1 MTARLI
7 ALSCFCRRHH
17 VAAGT
22 LVLAVAYLLG
32 DVGWR
37 ETGKAA
43 LVYAL
48 GAYALSAPWLPA
60 SAALLLTG
68 VWRLG
73 FVADL
78 GVRALLLAVYHT
90 RPDTVLVVDAVANTT
105 SEESA
110 EFLMQYWRLLLLYGA
125 GALLLG
131 LLLTLIDR
139 RYPRAHLP
147 SPVSA
152 VVVALLF
159 AGLHFNPTFRKSN
172 PLYFWP
178 SQLAQ
183 VQAFQQNI
191 ERLRADRER
200 AQASLPDWA
209 PVYTGAQARHTVGIV
224 IGESTTRWN
233 WQLYGY
239 TRATTPELSHAA
251 ASDPRLSVFRDVIAA
266 TSGTVSS
273 FRYMLTPLALDEP
286 LDDEAAPSVL
296 MLARA
301 AGYKVFWIS
310 NQHDRYIN
318 PRFAEEADVQK
329 LLNVGGK
336 RGDRRLDEALIPEW
350 QAALRDPA
358 PRKLIIAH
366 LLGAHPHYE
375 LRYPKAYSHYVGV
388 QDEVSRKLADQG
400 RMPWIRVQRDQYDN
414 AMRYQDHVIATLLRD
429 FQRQAGTSAAFL
441 FTSDHGQD
449 VGHMRNFAGHS
460 TDMPGMVVPLLLW
473 RNDAPPATPALQMRA
488 FQNDVLDWT
497 LLDLL
502 DVQTRRD
509 RPELSLID
517 PAFAPRVRRVQSGNA
532 APGATDP
539 EDLPVVP

>member
-1 MTARLI
+1 M
-7 ALSCFCRRHH
+7 
-17 VAAGT
+17 AG
-22 LVLAVAYLLG
+22 
-32 DVGWR
+32 
-37 ETGKAA
+37 
-43 LVYAL
+43 
-48 GAYALSAPWLPA
+48 
-60 SAALLLTG
+60 SAAEL
-68 VWRLG
+68 
-73 FVADL
+73 
-78 GVRALLLAVYHT
+78 
-90 RPDTVLVVDAVANTT
+90 
-105 SEESA
+105 
-110 EFLMQYWRLLLLYGA
+110 
-125 GALLLG
+125 
-131 LLLTLIDR
+131 
-139 RYPRAHLP
+139 
-147 SPVSA
+147 
-152 VVVALLF
+152 
-159 AGLHFNPTFRKSN
+159 
-172 PLYFWP
+172 
-178 SQLAQ
+178 
-183 VQAFQQNI
+183 
-191 ERLRADRER
+191 
-200 AQASLPDWA
+200 ASLLELEELEVDLFRG
-209 PVYTGAQARHTVGIV
+209 TQART
-224 IGESTTRWN
+224 ER
-233 WQLYGY
+233 Q
-239 TRATTPELSHAA
+239 RP
-251 ASDPRLSVFRDVIAA
+251 PQRLSLE
-266 TSGTVSS
+266 TT
-273 FRYMLTPLALDEP
+273 LDEP

-429 FQRQAGTSAAFL
+429 FQRQAGASAAFL

-517 PAFAPRVRRVQSGNA
+517 PAFAPRVRAVVAMSPVEIAATAAGANA
-532 APGATDP
+532 LQVRWQGCADAGLCYPPQTRTIAVSDDGFTLTPTGDGTRLTLTEQGAEIIAEET
-539 EDLPVVP
+539 ERA